1 MKTFA
6 YTAYT
11 QEGRAK
17 RGIVVADDAND
28 ASARVTALGL
38 LPGEIN
44 EQRATKSTVAGTP
57 AAKGWRRSALGRDL
71 LSVFTRQMAVLLSAG
86 LTAEAAL
93 EAVQDA
99 SPNRQIQNLAAEARA
114 GLLEGAPLSQALGRS
129 GRDLPA
135 FYTAAVQ
142 AGENSGELDAVFETL
157 AEYLETAQGDRASL
171 ASALLYP
178 AFVTLM
184 AIAVCGVLMVTVAP
198 EIVAMFESAGR
209 PLPPLT
215 VTVLGIV
222 DFIRTQWEG
231 LALGVVAFLV
241 FLTAVARIPSWRRRR
256 DRLFLRLPLIGRFM
270 RLGASAQYLRTLAL
284 VIRSRLPLT
293 EALRHASAVLDVAD
307 HRDQAVE
314 AGDALSRGESLSQAL
329 TRLEYLHPVARQ
341 LMQVGE
347 ESARLAPMS
356 ERAATLAET
365 WLKTEKK
372 RGIVLL
378 EPLSMIVVG
387 VMVLAI
393 VLSILL
399 PIFDLQSMVGNP

>member
-44 EQRATKSTVAGTP
+44 EQRATKSTVAGKP

-86 LTAEAAL
+86 LTAEGAL

-99 SPNRQIQNLAAEARA
+99 SPNRQIQTLAAEARA

-142 AGENSGELDAVFETL
+142 AGENSGELDTVFETL

-198 EIVAMFESAGR
+198 EIVAMFESSGR

-222 DFIRTQWEG
+222 DFIRAQWEG
-231 LALGVVAFLV
+231 LALGVVVFLV
-241 FLTAVARIPSWRRRR
+241 FLTAVSRIPSWRRRR

-314 AGDALSRGESLSQAL
+314 AGEALSRGESLSNVL
-329 TRLEYLHPVARQ
+329 TRFYHLLPGARQ
-341 LMQVGE
+341 LLLGGLY
-347 ESARLAPMS
+347 SARLS
-356 ERAATLAET
+356 L
-365 WLKTEKK
+365 
-372 RGIVLL
+372 IC
-378 EPLSMIVVG
+378 
-387 VMVLAI
+387 
-393 VLSILL
+393 
-399 PIFDLQSMVGNP
+399 